1 MYAPFFSVTFI
12 HTKVSHLHAYR
23 RGSVFVLPMRLQ
35 RLALSGVPT
44 FATTTPVLNLFFFE
58 QLRFHTINRQ
68 YTGTY
73 NNQYMVIDLKVFQAG
88 QQLQPGLL
96 TIVEQIP
103 GLVLFDDL
111 TETLERGY
119 WPR

>member
-1 MYAPFFSVTFI
+1 
-12 HTKVSHLHAYR
+12 
-23 RGSVFVLPMRLQ
+23 
-35 RLALSGVPT
+35 
-44 FATTTPVLNLFFFE
+44 
-58 QLRFHTINRQ
+58 
-68 YTGTY
+68 
-73 NNQYMVIDLKVFQAG
+73 MVIDLKVFQAG

-119 WPR
+119 WPRYVVSIVRRIC